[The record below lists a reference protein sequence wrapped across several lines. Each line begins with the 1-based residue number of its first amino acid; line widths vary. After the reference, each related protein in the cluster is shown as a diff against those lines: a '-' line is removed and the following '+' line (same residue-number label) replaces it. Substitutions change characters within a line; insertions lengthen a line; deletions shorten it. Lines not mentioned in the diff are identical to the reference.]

1 MQKVLFWRQMIK
13 PKKVQKKKQEGH
25 QLNLKVGAKKNKKNV
40 KHGTLFWLIC
50 LLDIHFG
57 VYTRGD

>member
-13 PKKVQKKKQEGH
+13 PQKVQKKKQEGH

-40 KHGTLFWLIC
+40 KH
-50 LLDIHFG
+50 
-57 VYTRGD
+57 